1 MIQPTPSGE
10 SSKLGPYAPDYAA
23 LYDLA
28 SDDLFDS
35 DAFRQRS
42 STPWSTR
49 VRNWTW
55 ERRKINNSYRCI
67 YRSDT

>member
-10 SSKLGPYAPDYAA
+10 PSKLGPYAPDYAA
-23 LYDLA
+23 LYDLT

-55 ERRKINNSYRCI
+55 ERRKMNNSYQCI